1 MTKTYLELSE
11 VEKLEEAA
19 QYWRDRLLIRVLFR
33 LGCRLSEALA
43 LEVKDID
50 FNVGNVTIQ
59 PEVTN

>member
-1 MTKTYLELSE
+1 MTKTYLEPSE

-33 LGCRLSEALA
+33 LGCRISEALA